1 MSQPGYE
8 NGLVLEMFTGSPG
21 VNLGDAVRGA
31 GVVVFLSNDSQ
42 SAFANPEILLPTE
55 FLTRLVV
62 NRNFDTKL
70 ESHRAPCVQQNLTL
84 DSTGLFKRIKNLNQ
98 SYKQVGCTVLLEM
111 NEI

>member
-1 MSQPGYE
+1 
-8 NGLVLEMFTGSPG
+8 MFTGSPG

-70 ESHRAPCVQQNLTL
+70 ESNMQPGGVDPAGGRES
-84 DSTGLFKRIKNLNQ
+84 DSG
-98 SYKQVGCTVLLEM
+98 GCGRGF
-111 NEI
+111 NH